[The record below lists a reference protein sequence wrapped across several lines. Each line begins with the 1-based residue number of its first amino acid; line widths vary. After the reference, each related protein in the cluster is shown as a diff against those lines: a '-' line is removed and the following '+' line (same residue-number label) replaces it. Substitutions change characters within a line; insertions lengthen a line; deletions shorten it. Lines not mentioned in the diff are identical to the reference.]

1 MMALVQAWLTSE
13 DLSPKGKFT
22 SGRKGNA
29 MQDLRY
35 FENKNTA
42 GGWIRILA
50 ALGVA
55 VLYAFLANAS
65 F

>member
-22 SGRKGNA
+22 SVWKGNV
-29 MQDLRY
+29 MHDLRY
-35 FENKNTA
+35 IENKSTA
-42 GGWIRILA
+42 AGWMRILA
-50 ALGVA
+50 AVGVA

-65 F
+65 V